1 MTSYIYKCI
10 LLTVIKTANPQAK
23 NTLLAQLR
31 RSSHIHTQYT
41 AHAKAVTGEV
51 AGSSSISKEVAR
63 KNIHIRTIVGSY
75 KSTPTLPK
83 EPIESSW

>member
-31 RSSHIHTQYT
+31 RSSHTHTQYT

-51 AGSSSISKEVAR
+51 AGSSISKEAAR

>member
-1 MTSYIYKCI
+1 MNSYIYKCI

-31 RSSHIHTQYT
+31 RSSHILTQYT

-51 AGSSSISKEVAR
+51 AGSSASKEA
-63 KNIHIRTIVGSY
+63 
-75 KSTPTLPK
+75 
-83 EPIESSW
+83 SSEEEHTYTHNSWQL